1 MLYHFG
7 FFAFHTF
14 IFVGIFYVSSVFG
27 LYVFVQVSLRLSL
40 LLRLRLRGALSGI
53 TGYYPSH
60 AAWRRAVLPETCQ
73 AHVFAFIPVS
83 LGRGLPSHTGLPTH
97 IT

>member
-40 LLRLRLRGALSGI
+40 LLRRRLRSALSGI

-60 AAWRRAVLPETCQ
+60 AAWRRAVPAPTAQ
-73 AHVFAFIPVS
+73 GAH
-83 LGRGLPSHTGLPTH
+83 GLRWPGGGHGNCLKDLAATEAS
-97 IT
+97 